1 MKLFVTCMQCIQES
15 KKPPDKS
22 AFVDI
27 RNDGLYEFTCAKGH
41 KSVTALQQQKFE
53 ILFEIGAH
61 AILDGYYR
69 EAVSS
74 FSASLERFYEFYV
87 KVICLNRDIDEEEI
101 QKTWKEI
108 SNQSERQLGT
118 FICAY
123 LTETGH
129 SPTLLSNNWREF
141 RNKVI
146 HKGLIPEK
154 KKAIQYGQTVLG
166 LILPL
171 LNDLKANH
179 NENVQRLVF
188 QHLKRAGS
196 KAPGGITKSTMCI
209 TTIVSI
215 SSADSSGMKNLEDE
229 LSRLAIE
236 RGLFGLGI

>member
-1 MKLFVTCMQCIQES
+1 MKLFVPCMQCLQES
-15 KKPPDKS
+15 KQLPDKS

-41 KSVTALQQQKFE
+41 KSVTALQQHKFE

-74 FSASLERFYEFYV
+74 FSASLERFYEYYIEI
-87 KVICLNRDIDEEEI
+87 ICLSQDIDEEEI
-101 QKTWKEI
+101 QKAWRQI
-108 SNQSERQLGT
+108 SNQSERQLGA
-118 FICAY
+118 FIWAY
-123 LTETGH
+123 LIETGH
-129 SPTLLSNNWREF
+129 PPALLSDNWRNF

-154 KKAIQYGQTVLG
+154 IKAIQYGQTVLD

-171 LNDLKANH
+171 LKVLQAEH
-179 NENVQRLVF
+179 NENVGRLLF
-188 QHLKRAGS
+188 QHLKRVGS
-196 KAPGGITKSTMCI
+196 KAPEGITKSTMFI

-215 SSADSSGMKNLEDE
+215 SLANSSGMKNLEDE
-229 LSRLAIE
+229 LSRLAME
-236 RGLFGLGI
+236 RGLFGLGD